1 MSSSTPSTPSTPPG
15 GQGASGAGMAERIL
29 AAAQAGALRGVPSGR
44 ARVET
49 LGRGES
55 YAAWLVRSGGRA
67 RVVRVQRRATA
78 DMPRPMAAEFA
89 ALERI
94 PPELGT
100 SAIAME
106 PGPDNPLGAPYM
118 VTSYVPGAVLAPQ
131 EWGPSLLAALAGQL
145 ARLHLALAAPVGEAA
160 ADAAGVARAGGGAA
174 PSSQA
179 ACDGIAVTAP
189 MTVAPASAQGEEVLA
204 WWRGSAPWTLE
215 HPLVAPLLGA
225 WREALARRDPAFR
238 ETPIHPLIHG
248 DVVRTNVVVCEG
260 VPRLIDFEWAE
271 PGDVA
276 KDLALIGGRVSGGPW
291 YVPLG
296 SLDVQALVE
305 EYVRVMAAQAPR
317 MGCRAPG
324 AGGGAGPVRWSPGHA
339 SVTDPSRLLVRRG
352 AYELIDRMG
361 NLLYCLSRG
370 REPRDGE
377 ARETGVPGQAPC
389 QSAAQAEPAR
399 EEAAR
404 YARWAAQIATGMAAA
419 LSGSRGP

>member
-1 MSSSTPSTPSTPPG
+1 MSSSTPSTPPG

-44 ARVET
+44 ARVEA

-89 ALERI
+89 ALDRI

-145 ARLHLALAAPVGEAA
+145 ARLHLALAGTAGEMVAEALGEAVGEK
-160 ADAAGVARAGGGAA
+160 GLGGGAA
-174 PSSQA
+174 PSSA
-179 ACDGIAVTAP
+179 TACDRTPVAMMPT
-189 MTVAPASAQGEEVLA
+189 TVAPASAQGDEVLA

-260 VPRLIDFEWAE
+260 VPRLIDFEWAG

-317 MGCRAPG
+317 MG
-324 AGGGAGPVRWSPGHA
+324 
-339 SVTDPSRLLVRRG
+339 
-352 AYELIDRMG
+352 
-361 NLLYCLSRG
+361 
-370 REPRDGE
+370 
-377 ARETGVPGQAPC
+377 
-389 QSAAQAEPAR
+389 
-399 EEAAR
+399 
-404 YARWAAQIATGMAAA
+404 
-419 LSGSRGP
+419 

>member
-1 MSSSTPSTPSTPPG
+1 
-15 GQGASGAGMAERIL
+15 
-29 AAAQAGALRGVPSGR
+29 AAAQAGELRGIPSGG
-44 ARVET
+44 ARVEA

-89 ALERI
+89 ALGRI

-100 SAIAME
+100 RAIAME

-118 VTSYVPGAVLAPQ
+118 VTTHVPGRVLPPRD
-131 EWGPSLLAALAGQL
+131 WGPPLLAALAGQL
-145 ARLHLALAAPVGEAA
+145 ARLHLALAGTAGEMVGEALGEA
-160 ADAAGVARAGGGAA
+160 VGEKGLGGGAA
-174 PSSQA
+174 PSSA
-179 ACDGIAVTAP
+179 TACDRPPVAMMPT
-189 MTVAPASAQGEEVLA
+189 TVAPASAQGEEVLA

-339 SVTDPSRLLVRRG
+339 SVRDAACLLARRE

-370 REPRDGE
+370 GATGDGGVHGAGTPEQAPGGASRAGQAHGE
-377 ARETGVPGQAPC
+377 A
-389 QSAAQAEPAR
+389 AR

-404 YARWAAQIATGMAAA
+404 YARWAAQIAAGMAAA
-419 LSGSRGP
+419 LAQPRTP

>member
-1 MSSSTPSTPSTPPG
+1 MAPPG
-15 GQGASGAGMAERIL
+15 ALGGGNADLGGRIR
-29 AAAQAGALRGVPSGR
+29 AAAQAGELRGVPVGR
-44 ARVET
+44 ARVEA

-131 EWGPSLLAALAGQL
+131 EWGPPLLAALAGQL
-145 ARLHLALAAPVGEAA
+145 ARLHLALAEP
-160 ADAAGVARAGGGAA
+160 AGGQTGGTAGETGVGGSAA
-174 PSSQA
+174 PSSGA
-179 ACDGIAVTAP
+179 ARDGIAVAVVPT
-189 MTVAPASAQGEEVLA
+189 TVAPASAQGEEVLA

-248 DVVRTNVVVCEG
+248 DVVRTNVVVREG

-291 YVPLG
+291 YVPMG
-296 SLDVQALVE
+296 RQDVQALVE

-317 MGCRAPG
+317 MGCRASG
-324 AGGGAGPVRWSPGHA
+324 AGGGVGPVRWSPGHA